1 MVDISRMPDIAMF
14 KVRGM
19 GVAERVSTSTLLR
32 ISLKVSLCVTPK
44 RCSSSMMH
52 SPRSLNL
59 TSFCTSR
66 WVPMMT
72 STWPRRSSSEHLLLL
87 ARGAKAR
94 EDIHL
99 DRESLHP
106 VAEGLVVL
114 PGQDGGG
121 HQDGALLAVHHALEG
136 RADGHL
142 GLAEA
147 DIAAQQA
154 VHRHRALHVGLDLL
168 DAAQLVVG
176 LVVGEAP
183 LKVVL
188 PVGVL
193 PEGVALGGL
202 ALGVELDQLVCH
214 VLDRLFDPR
223 RGSWPTRRSLIC

>member
-1 MVDISRMPDIAMF
+1 MLDAKPLLLVDDAQPQVLKFD
-14 KVRGM
+14 V
-19 GVAERVSTSTLLR
+19 LLYQTVGTDDDVD
-32 ISLKVSLCVTPK
+32 LAAAQL
-44 RCSSSMMH
+44 
-52 SPRSLNL
+52 LQ
-59 TSFCTSR
+59 
-66 WVPMMT
+66 
-72 STWPRRSSSEHLLLL
+72 HLLLL
-87 ARGAKAR
+87 TRGAKAR

-99 DRESLHP
+99 DRKALHP
-106 VAEGLVVL
+106 VAEGLIVL
-114 PGQDGGG
+114 PGQDGGR

-154 VHRHRALHVGLDLL
+154 VHRNRALHVGLDLL

-202 ALGVELDQLVCH
+202 ALGVELDELIGH
-214 VLDRLFDPR
+214 ILDGLFDA
-223 RGSWPTRRSLIC
+223 RSGLGPLGGV

>member
-1 MVDISRMPDIAMF
+1 MLDAKPLLLIDDAQPQVLKFDVLLHQPVGADDDVDLA
-14 KVRGM
+14 
-19 GVAERVSTSTLLR
+19 AAQLLQ
-32 ISLKVSLCVTPK
+32 
-44 RCSSSMMH
+44 
-52 SPRSLNL
+52 
-59 TSFCTSR
+59 
-66 WVPMMT
+66 
-72 STWPRRSSSEHLLLL
+72 HLLLL

-106 VAEGLVVL
+106 VAEGLIVL
-114 PGQDGGG
+114 PGQDGGR

-136 RADGHL
+136 RADGNL

-147 DIAAQQA
+147 DVAAQQA

-202 ALGVELDQLVCH
+202 ALGVELNQLVGH
-214 VLDRLFDPR
+214 VLDRLFDP
-223 RGSWPTRRSLIC
+223 GAGLGPLGGV